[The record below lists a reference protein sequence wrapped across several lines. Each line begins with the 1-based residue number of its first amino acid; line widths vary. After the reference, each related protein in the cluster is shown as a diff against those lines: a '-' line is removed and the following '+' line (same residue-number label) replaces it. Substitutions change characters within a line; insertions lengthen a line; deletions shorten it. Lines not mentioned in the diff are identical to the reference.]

1 MSAHLLRRVL
11 LAVPTLLGLS
21 LLVFTL
27 VSMAP
32 GDPAVEYA
40 RRTSIGGEVT
50 PVDVERARAQLGLD
64 RPFAVQYGAWLT
76 GAARGDLSE
85 SFARGTSVT
94 AEIGQRL
101 PATAELTAAAFL
113 LTILTAVPLGIA
125 AAVLHHRW
133 PDNLLR
139 VLALVGASIPGFFL
153 AYVLIGVFATRLT
166 LLPVAGQRGLSS
178 LVLPAV
184 ALAVGPTALV
194 SRLLRSSLLETFG
207 QDYVRTAQSK
217 GLGVLRIVVKHAL
230 RNGAIPV
237 VTVLGGVLAGL
248 LEGAVIIEV
257 IFAWPGVGKLTYD
270 AIVQRDYPLVQGLVL
285 VAGAVYILLN
295 LLVDASYALLDP
307 RVSESL

>member
-64 RPFAVQYGAWLT
+64 RPFAVQYGAWLA